1 MKLIRGISALV
12 NSKRPTIVSIGSFD
26 GVHLGHR
33 TMISHMLALAAEHQL
48 HPTLITFEPTPKEF
62 FMGSEA
68 PARLSTLREKIR
80 CLQVLG
86 IDQLVCLRFDQ
97 TLADMPAEHFIRQIL
112 VDGLEL
118 KHLIVGDDFRF
129 GKNRQGDSVLLAE
142 KGREH
147 NFVVQD
153 TDTIRH
159 ESDRISSTR
168 IREALAQ
175 NQFRL
180 VEQLLGRPYEMSG
193 RVCHGDK
200 RGRSIGFPT
209 ANILLGERKSPLH
222 GVFIVKAFSGQKQW
236 AGMANIGKRPTVA
249 GQQNRIEAHLFDCD
263 EDLYSQRLRI
273 QFLEKIRDEEKFD
286 SIEALKEQIHLDK
299 IAAQNYFGL

>member
-1 MKLIRGISALV
+1 MKLIRGLSAL
-12 NSKRPTIVSIGSFD
+12 SDCRRPTIASIGSFD

-33 TMISHMLALAAEHQL
+33 TMISHMMALAAQQHL

-62 FMGSEA
+62 FMGAEA
-68 PARLSTLREKIR
+68 PARLSTFREKIQY
-80 CLQVLG
+80 LDVLG
-86 IDQLVCLRFDQ
+86 IDQLVCLRFNQ
-97 TLADMPAEHFIRQIL
+97 SLATMSPEHFIQDIL
-112 VDGLEL
+112 VDGLQL
-118 KHLIVGDDFRF
+118 RHLIVGDDFRF
-129 GKNRQGDSVLLAE
+129 GKDRQGDSELLAK

-153 TDTIRH
+153 TDTISH

-175 NQFRL
+175 NRFRL

-193 RVCHGDK
+193 RVGHGDK

-209 ANILLGERKSPLH
+209 ANISLGKRKSPIQ
-222 GVFIVKAFSGQKQW
+222 GVFIVKVFSGGKQW
-236 AGMANIGKRPTVA
+236 AGMANIGTRPTVN
-249 GQQNRIEAHLFDCD
+249 GQQNRIEAHLFNCD
-263 EDLYSQRLRI
+263 ENLYGQRLRV
-273 QFLEKIRDEEKFD
+273 QFLEKIRDEVKFD
-286 SIEALKEQIHLDK
+286 SIDALKEQIHLDK